1 MVVFSIVGALS
12 PRLVYLLS
20 EIILKKVLLHTN
32 SHFCNINFL
41 TSIAYHF
48 HLFYHV
54 VWFILIKFL
63 LGYKVLCVVRNLN
76 MKTET
81 ENETDSPCL
90 IVLTIFDFESYSIL
104 QIFLNIKAV
113 IKSSNLLTYQTAAH
127 WVTPGF
133 Y

>member
-12 PRLVYLLS
+12 SRLVYLLR
-20 EIILKKVLLHTN
+20 ELLLKKVLLHAN
-32 SHFCNINFL
+32 SHFCQIIFS

-48 HLFYHV
+48 HLFYLV
-54 VWFILIKFL
+54 IWFILIKFL
-63 LGYKVLCVVRNLN
+63 LAYKVLCVVLNLN

-104 QIFLNIKAV
+104 QVFLNIKAV
-113 IKSSNLLTYQTAAH
+113 IVPKIKRI
-127 WVTPGF
+127 F
-133 Y
+133 